1 MPSDHA
7 PPFWTNPGRALWP
20 ENSTSSMP
28 LSVIWSNPIA
38 SAATTRPTAGMI
50 TNGSFGTNFAVRS
63 PRRRTGMVNTAAA
76 RPITMVQP
84 ICASVGWENGARCN
98 GTSEYALVLSPVQSP
113 MPTNTSDPIPAAIR
127 PGSTISGSVAPP
139 RPAASITRIAAT
151 SGEPKIAEIAA
162 KAPAAPMTTSSWG
175 GASFLA
181 SCTVNSA
188 TPPPNAMSGAS
199 GPSTSPRPIVA
210 NAASTTPGS
219 MLGSVV
225 PIWRPFA
232 GMWPPPPGGARWQRQ
247 RGNRRGRA
255 PEAATT
261 TEHC

>member
-1 MPSDHA
+1 
-7 PPFWTNPGRALWP
+7 
-20 ENSTSSMP
+20 
-28 LSVIWSNPIA
+28 
-38 SAATTRPTAGMI
+38 
-50 TNGSFGTNFAVRS
+50 
-63 PRRRTGMVNTAAA
+63 
-76 RPITMVQP
+76 MVQP

-162 KAPAAPMTTSSWG
+162 KAPAAPMTTSIWG

-181 SCTVNSA
+181 SCTVNRA
-188 TPPPNAMSGAS
+188 KPPPNAMSGAS

-219 MLGSVV
+219 MFGSVV
-225 PIWRPFA
+225 PIWRPCA
-232 GMWPPPPGGARWQRQ
+232 GMWPPFPGEAHDGEGDGEAGEEEHR
-247 RGNRRGRA
+247 
-255 PEAATT
+255 EAATT
-261 TEHC
+261 TERC